1 VIIAAGAEIR
11 SAPAEGRFDLGWL
24 VAPTEA
30 DDFWSSYWEREPLVI
45 HRRDPS
51 YYDGLLSLADV
62 DHILATSA
70 IRESDIRV
78 IRRGEHTP
86 VSELG
91 QAALPGSSN
100 RLEGLYREYRAGAT
114 VVIQALHERWGP
126 LGRLC
131 RNLARAVSGA
141 AQVNV
146 YLTPP
151 GETGLLPHYDTHDV
165 MVLQAS
171 GSKNWRIFGR
181 PVDAPT
187 KDQPYERALDPGEV
201 TRDFVMETGDFMY
214 LPRGFMHVAEARD
227 QASLHLTVGIHPV
240 TVGAVIRATVE
251 RAIRGDSRFRKA
263 LIPSFANDPP
273 SRDRSVRQVREA
285 LDAMLQGADAAG
297 AVDEAAKWAMVSEP
311 PSLEGHLLDLAAL
324 GGLTLD
330 TELQLRT
337 DLAWRLDTTD
347 EHLSITFNGKHVTM
361 PDFVKPCLRHMAS
374 GDVFTIG
381 SLPNAIDDEGKLV
394 LAERLLREGFL
405 TGTNMASPWVRP
417 TGAPT
422 GLSLEQG

>member
-1 VIIAAGAEIR
+1 MITTAGAQIR
-11 SAPAEGRFDLGWL
+11 SSRGEGRFDLGWL
-24 VAPTEA
+24 LAPIEA
-30 DDFWSSYWEREPLVI
+30 DEFWSSYWEREPLVI
-45 HRRDPS
+45 RRRDPS

-62 DHILATSA
+62 DHILTTSA

-78 IRRGEHTP
+78 IKRGKHTP
-86 VSELG
+86 VSEL
-91 QAALPGSSN
+91 ALPGSSN
-100 RLEGLYREYRAGAT
+100 RLEGLYGEYRTGAT

-151 GETGLLPHYDTHDV
+151 GESGLPPHYDTHDV
-165 MVLQAS
+165 IVLQAN

-181 PVDAPT
+181 PVDSPT
-187 KDQPYERALDPGEV
+187 RDQPYKRALDPGEV
-201 TRDFVMETGDFMY
+201 TREFVMATGDFMY

-227 QASLHLTVGIHPV
+227 EASLHLTIGIHPV

-251 RAIRGDSRFRKA
+251 RAIRGDSRFRKG
-263 LIPSFANDPP
+263 LIPGFAHDPS
-273 SRDRSVRQVREA
+273 SRERSVRQVREA
-285 LDAMLQGADAAG
+285 LDALLQGADAAG

-311 PSLEGHLLDLAAL
+311 ASLEGHLLDLAAL

-330 TELQLRT
+330 TELRLRT

-347 EHLSITFNGKHVTM
+347 EHVTITFNGKHVTM

-381 SLPNAIDDEGKLV
+381 SLPDAIDDESKLL

-405 TGTNMASPWVRP
+405 TGANMASNRARRP
-417 TGAPT
+417 ALPYVL
-422 GLSLEQG
+422 GL

>member
-1 VIIAAGAEIR
+1 MR
-11 SAPAEGRFDLGWL
+11 SSRAQGRFDLAWL

-30 DDFWSSYWEREPLVI
+30 EDFWSSYWEREPLVI

-51 YYDGLLSLADV
+51 YFDGLLSLADV

-70 IRESDIRV
+70 IRESDIR
-78 IRRGEHTP
+78 IIKRGRHTP

-114 VVIQALHERWGP
+114 VVIQSLHERWGP

-165 MVLQAS
+165 MVLQS
-171 GSKNWRIFGR
+171 NGSKNWRIFGR

-187 KDQPYERALDPGEV
+187 RDQPYKRGLEPGEV
-201 TRDFVMETGDFMY
+201 TREFVMEAGDFMY

-227 QASLHLTVGIHPV
+227 QASLHLTVGIHPI
-240 TVGAVIRATVE
+240 TIGAVIRATVE
-251 RAIRGDSRFRKA
+251 RSIRGHSHFRKA
-263 LIPSFANDPP
+263 LIPGFAHDLS
-273 SRDRSVRQVREA
+273 SRECSVRQVREA
-285 LDAMLQGADAAG
+285 LDAILQGADAAK

-324 GGLTLD
+324 GGLTPD

-347 EHLSITFNGKHVTM
+347 EHVSITFNGKHVTM
-361 PDFVKPCLRHMAS
+361 PNFVEPCLRHMAS

-381 SLPNAIDDEGKLV
+381 SLPDTIDDEGKLV

-405 TGTNMASPWVRP
+405 TVIEYGRAR
-417 TGAPT
+417 G
-422 GLSLEQG
+422 

>member
-1 VIIAAGAEIR
+1 MITTAEAKIR
-11 SAPAEGRFDLGWL
+11 SARAGGRFDLGWL
-24 VAPTEA
+24 VAPTEV
-30 DDFWSSYWEREPLVI
+30 DDFWSSYWEREPRVI

-78 IRRGEHTP
+78 VKRGEHTL

-131 RNLARAVSGA
+131 RSLAHAVSGA

-181 PVDAPT
+181 PIDVPT
-187 KDQPYERALDPGEV
+187 RDLPYKRTLDPGEAI
-201 TRDFVMETGDFMY
+201 RNLVMETGDFMY
-214 LPRGFMHVAEARD
+214 LPRGFMHVAEACD
-227 QASLHLTVGIHPV
+227 
-240 TVGAVIRATVE
+240 
-251 RAIRGDSRFRKA
+251 
-263 LIPSFANDPP
+263 
-273 SRDRSVRQVREA
+273 
-285 LDAMLQGADAAG
+285 
-297 AVDEAAKWAMVSEP
+297 
-311 PSLEGHLLDLAAL
+311 
-324 GGLTLD
+324 
-330 TELQLRT
+330 
-337 DLAWRLDTTD
+337 
-347 EHLSITFNGKHVTM
+347 
-361 PDFVKPCLRHMAS
+361 
-374 GDVFTIG
+374 
-381 SLPNAIDDEGKLV
+381 
-394 LAERLLREGFL
+394 
-405 TGTNMASPWVRP
+405 
-417 TGAPT
+417 
-422 GLSLEQG
+422 

>member
-1 VIIAAGAEIR
+1 MITTAGARIP
-11 SAPAEGRFDLGWL
+11 SVPGRGQFNIGWL
-24 VAPTEA
+24 IAPTEA
-30 DDFWSSYWEREPLVI
+30 DDFWSAYWEREPLVI

-62 DHILATSA
+62 DQILATSA

-78 IRRGEHTP
+78 IKRGEHTP
-86 VSELG
+86 VSKLG
-91 QAALPGSSN
+91 QVALPGSST

-114 VVIQALHERWGP
+114 IVIQALHERWGP

-131 RNLARAVSGA
+131 RHLSREVSGA

-165 MVLQAS
+165 MVLQAN
-171 GSKNWRIFGR
+171 GSKNWQIFGR

-187 KDQPYERALDPGEV
+187 RGQPYERGLDPGEI
-201 TRDFVMETGDFMY
+201 TREFVLEAGDFLY

-227 QASLHLTVGIHPV
+227 QVSLHLTVGIHPI
-240 TVGAVIRATVE
+240 TVGAVISATVE
-251 RAIRGDSRFRKA
+251 RAIRDDSRFRKA
-263 LIPSFANDPP
+263 LIPGFAHNPS

-285 LDAMLQGADAAG
+285 LDALLQGADAVG

-311 PSLEGHLLDLAAL
+311 PSLEGHLLDLAAID
-324 GGLTLD
+324 GLTLD
-330 TELQLRT
+330 TELRLRS

-347 EHLSITFNGKHVTM
+347 EHVSITFNGKHVIM
-361 PDFVKPCLRHMAS
+361 PMFVESCIRHMAS

-381 SLPNAIDDEGKLV
+381 GLPNAIDDEGKLV
-394 LAERLLREGFL
+394 LAERLLCEGFIQRL
-405 TGTNMASPWVRP
+405 RR
-417 TGAPT
+417 
-422 GLSLEQG
+422 